1 MVGADLQ
8 ITHFIAGTQI
18 WIPTWLCNSLPV
30 RLVHNRFP
38 DSVAYTVD
46 GGSGKTPEYFVTI
59 STSSPEQTGI
69 H

>member
-8 ITHFIAGTQI
+8 IGRFIAGIQI
-18 WIPTWLCNSLPV
+18 CAPASNVW
-30 RLVHNRFP
+30 LVHNRLP
-38 DSVAYTVD
+38 DSEPYTLD
-46 GGSGKTPEYFVTI
+46 GGSGKNPEYFVTI

>member
-8 ITHFIAGTQI
+8 IPHFIAGTQI
-18 WIPTWLCNSLPV
+18 WIPTRLCTSLLV
-30 RLVHNRFP
+30 WLVHNRLP
-38 DSVAYTVD
+38 DSEPYTPD
-46 GGSGKTPEYFVTI
+46 GGSGKSPEYFVTS

>member
-18 WIPTWLCNSLPV
+18 WIPTWLCTSLPV
-30 RLVHNRFP
+30 WLVHNRFP
-38 DSVAYTVD
+38 DSEPYTLD
-46 GGSGKTPEYFVTI
+46 GGSGKSPEYFVTI
-59 STSSPEQTGI
+59 FASSPEQTGI